1 MSRPLLAVNDVTR
14 QFGNL
19 VAVDDVSYSLD
30 SGELVAL
37 IGPNGAGKTTMYNLL
52 TGRLSPT
59 AGEIRF
65 NGRNIESMSPAERT
79 DLGVGR
85 SFQITNV
92 FEGLTVRQNI
102 RAPIIAR
109 SSARFDPISNVESH
123 DEVGAETDEI
133 LDMVGL
139 TDIESEECATL
150 SYGDKRRVE
159 IGVTLATDPELVLLD
174 EPAAG
179 MNPQQADEMIDL
191 IEYLYDQMDVTFLV
205 TEHDMDIVFALAER
219 ILVLD
224 QGRIIADGSPEAIQ
238 TDERVRSAYL
248 GGESE

>member
-1 MSRPLLAVNDVTR
+1 MNNPLLEVDGVSRT
-14 QFGNL
+14 FGSL
-19 VAVDDVSYSLD
+19 VAVDNVSYTLD

-52 TGRLSPT
+52 TGRLAPT
-59 AGEIRF
+59 SGEIRF
-65 NGRNIESMSPAERT
+65 DGQTIESMSPAERT
-79 DLGVGR
+79 HLGVGR

-102 RAPIIAR
+102 RAPIVAR
-109 SSARFDPISNVESH
+109 SNARFDPISNVESH
-123 DEVGAETDEI
+123 DALGEETDEI
-133 LDMVGL
+133 LEMVGL
-139 TDIESEECATL
+139 TDIEHEECATL

-224 QGRIIADGSPEAIQ
+224 QGQIIADDDPEAIRS
-238 TDERVRSAYL
+238 DERVQSAYL
-248 GGESE
+248 GGGQ